1 MNECLINF
9 FKWSVWK
16 MNKQGLHLSNPNI
29 PKERRTSI
37 MSASSKTIH
46 TLFSVLIGQ
55 IRSRSEEVVDVLLST
70 LNTFLKMSIH
80 TDCCLLSLGIA
91 CWRDAA
97 SNKLINNRILAH
109 VPLREWA

>member
-1 MNECLINF
+1 MNECLIKF

-46 TLFSVLIGQ
+46 TLFSVLNGQ

-70 LNTFLKMSIH
+70 LGT
-80 TDCCLLSLGIA
+80 LSTRTGEEDGDV
-91 CWRDAA
+91 WRTGKTGSTSPSSA
-97 SNKLINNRILAH
+97 
-109 VPLREWA
+109 